1 MLSSVLRSNIA
12 VQTSIL
18 ITRAFVAIR
27 QLIIDTPANK
37 VQELQHELKELK
49 EYIED
54 TRIKVCHWFV
64 VEDLDQLKKGGRIS
78 AVSATF
84 GKALQIKPLLSV
96 DDEGHLINVA
106 KIRGKSNVVPA
117 LVKHL
122 ERDAENL
129 KDSVVMVAHADNPEG
144 AEELK
149 KAIKGKCK
157 EVVMTDIGPVIGTH
171 VGSGMLAVLFLGT
184 RNLKS

>member
-1 MLSSVLRSNIA
+1 MEHNDHATSARLAGLGRKLAGAGFLVPSIALGATVALSISQYVPA
-12 VQTSIL
+12 TYAAK
-18 ITRAFVAIR
+18 T
-27 QLIIDTPANK
+27 TPVSQAGAA
-37 VQELQHELKELK
+37 ELKQV
-49 EYIED
+49 D
-54 TRIKVCHWFV
+54 TSQ
-64 VEDLDQLKKGGRIS
+64 VEKQSGEPASG
-78 AVSATF
+78 VSLNASDY
-84 GKALQIKPLLSV
+84 GI
-96 DDEGHLINVA
+96 
-106 KIRGKSNVVPA
+106 
-117 LVKHL
+117 
-122 ERDAENL
+122 DAENL